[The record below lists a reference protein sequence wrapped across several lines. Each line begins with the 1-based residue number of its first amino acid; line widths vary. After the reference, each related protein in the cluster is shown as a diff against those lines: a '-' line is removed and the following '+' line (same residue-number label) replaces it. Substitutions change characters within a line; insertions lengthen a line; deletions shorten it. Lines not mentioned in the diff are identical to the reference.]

1 MHVVS
6 ARSAA
11 AGGRDESGTMWTGRR
26 GGSARG
32 HKAKRNRLS
41 APRTVSRSTQ
51 VEDVCKAREL
61 LMMPKDDASGASSA
75 RSSRASLMNLGGDM
89 E

>member
-1 MHVVS
+1 MQYV
-6 ARSAA
+6 
-11 AGGRDESGTMWTGRR
+11 DEKGVT
-26 GGSARG
+26 
-32 HKAKRNRLS
+32 
-41 APRTVSRSTQ
+41 RTVSRSTQ

-61 LMMPKDDASGASSA
+61 LMMPKDDPSGGNSASSA